1 MIPALNVGLIGYGY
15 AGATFHAPL
24 IDSVPGLRLT
34 AVASSDPARVHAALP
49 QVAVEPGPDALLA
62 RTDIDL
68 VVIATPNRTHYPLA
82 AAALAAGR
90 HVVVDKPFTL
100 TTAEAGALIEAAR
113 QAGRMLSVF
122 HNRRWDSDFL
132 TLQSVL
138 AAGTLG
144 RPVHFESRFDRYR
157 PAVRVRW
164 RESAEPGAGLWY
176 DLGPHLVDQ
185 AVQLFGAPDA
195 IGLDRA
201 RVRDGAESDDWFV
214 AVLQYPQRRAVLR
227 ASTLAA
233 DAGPRLALHGTGGS
247 FARYG
252 LDPQEAALKAGRR
265 PADPD
270 WGQDPEPA
278 ILTLP
283 DGDGFSRVTL
293 PCLPG
298 DYRRYYAGVRAAIA
312 GEAPVPVTGD
322 QALTVMRIIEAG
334 CRADAEGRRVSLKQ
348 E

>member
-1 MIPALNVGLIGYGY
+1 MMPDLNVGLIGYGY

-34 AVASSDPARVHAALP
+34 AVVSSKPAEVLAAWP
-49 QVAVEPGPDALLA
+49 AVTVEPGPDALLA
-62 RTDIDL
+62 RGDIDL

-82 AAALAAGR
+82 AAALAAGK

-100 TTAEAGALIEAAR
+100 TAAEAGTLIEAAR
-113 QAGRMLSVF
+113 QAGRQLSVF

-132 TLQSVL
+132 TLQAVL

-157 PAVRVRW
+157 PAVRARW

-185 AVQLFGAPDA
+185 ALQLFGLPDA
-195 IGLDRA
+195 IGLERA
-201 RVRDGAESDDWFV
+201 RLRDGADSDDWFL
-214 AVLQYPQRRAVLR
+214 AVLQYPRLRAVLR

-233 DAGPRLALHGTGGS
+233 DAGPRLTLHGTGGS
-247 FARYG
+247 FAKSAP
-252 LDPQEAALKAGRR
+252 DPQEAALKAGLR
-265 PADPD
+265 PTGPD
-270 WGQDPEPA
+270 WGHDPEPA
-278 ILTLP
+278 TLTLP
-283 DGDGFSRVTL
+283 DGNGLRQVTL
-293 PCLPG
+293 PCRPG
-298 DYRRYYAGVRAAIA
+298 DYRQYYAGVRAAIA
-312 GEAPVPVTGD
+312 GASPAPVTAG
-322 QALTVMRIIEAG
+322 QALAVMRIIEAG
-334 CRADAEGRRVSLKQ
+334 CRADAEGRRISLKQ